1 MSQYEQQAAPAS
13 AYPPP
18 GQGHPAE
25 GYPQQAYVAPPPAG
39 YPMKDG
45 EAYPQQAAPVETK
58 SRGDGFWKGC
68 GSPNMEPK
76 VELKADLHFEGQ
88 WELEPKK

>member
-1 MSQYEQQAAPAS
+1 MSRYDQQAAPAS

-18 GQGHPAE
+18 GQGYPAG

-68 GSPNMEPK
+68 CAALCCCCALD
-76 VELKADLHFEGQ
+76 VCF
-88 WELEPKK
+88 

>member
-1 MSQYEQQAAPAS
+1 MNNKQLQP
-13 AYPPP
+13 
-18 GQGHPAE
+18 QGHPAE

-58 SRGDGFWKGC
+58 SRGDGFWKGW
-68 GSPNMEPK
+68 K
-76 VELKADLHFEGQ
+76 QLF
-88 WELEPKK
+88 KKLSEI